1 MHIYTHIY
9 LDLYIYI
16 YMDII
21 ILVHIDYVHSRF
33 STLSTH
39 DVHNIGS
46 TTCPSANHIVSTCTF
61 VHFIDIYIYCIYR
74 YIVYILCT
82 IYRLYIICVL
92 YIQYMHMH
100 YKSCKLNIFLCVLTL
115 IINIYIYIYSMPWTI
130 YLYIAWIVYTI

>member
-1 MHIYTHIY
+1 
-9 LDLYIYI
+9 
-16 YMDII
+16 MDII

-61 VHFIDIYIYCIYR
+61 VHFIYIYIYCI

-100 YKSCKLNIFLCVLTL
+100 YRSCKLNISLCVLTL
-115 IINIYIYIYSMPWTI
+115 IINIYIYSMPWTI